1 MGRWWSR
8 IKATIVFL
16 ALGLALGLASAGCSM
31 TPPVVNEPAREI
43 QIQQA
48 WQLQP
53 GDAIGQY
60 RIAAGLGDISIDL
73 DGGKVY
79 APFTGRV
86 QPNVADCV
94 LFSSP
99 ELPAY
104 LFRLCGLKQPRLG
117 PIQQG
122 QAIGSGEYLHF
133 ATLRKLPEGTWTIVE
148 PSRSI
153 LEQLL
158 NPS

>member
-1 MGRWWSR
+1 MGRWGWNCRKS
-8 IKATIVFL
+8 TIML
-16 ALGLALGLASAGCSM
+16 LGLGLAHAGCSVA
-31 TPPVVNEPAREI
+31 PPAVNEPVRTI
-43 QIQQA
+43 QIQQS

-53 GDAIGQY
+53 GEAIGAY

-73 DGGKVY
+73 KGGKVY
-79 APFTGRV
+79 APFAGRI
-86 QPNVADCV
+86 QPNVTDCV

-99 ELPAY
+99 EVPAY

-117 PIQQG
+117 SVRQG
-122 QAIGSGEYLHF
+122 QAIGSGDYLHF
-133 ATLRKLPEGTWTIVE
+133 ATLRKLPEGTWTLVE

-158 NPS
+158 SPS

>member
-1 MGRWWSR
+1 MGRWDWVSGFVAA
-8 IKATIVFL
+8 IL
-16 ALGLALGLASAGCSM
+16 LASGCSIIS
-31 TPPVVNEPAREI
+31 PIIPKPSEPTRSI
-43 QIQQA
+43 KIQQS

-53 GDAIGQY
+53 GDSIGNYQ
-60 RIAAGLGDISIDL
+60 IAAGLGDISIEL

-79 APFTGRV
+79 APFDGRV
-86 QPNVADCV
+86 QPNVRSCV

-99 ELPAY
+99 DVPAY

-117 PIQQG
+117 QVKQG
-122 QAIGSGEYLHF
+122 DAIGSGQYLHF

-148 PSRSI
+148 PSRSM
-153 LEQLL
+153 LERLL